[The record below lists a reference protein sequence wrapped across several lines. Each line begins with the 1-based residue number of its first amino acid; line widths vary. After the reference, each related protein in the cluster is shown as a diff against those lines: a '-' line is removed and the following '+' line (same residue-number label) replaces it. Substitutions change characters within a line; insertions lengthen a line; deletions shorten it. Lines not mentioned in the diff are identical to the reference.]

1 MNCKKFFITTAL
13 VSLISF
19 LPGILFSDPVQDDNV
34 GGNFY
39 ISGKYVPSASH
50 FGVFSAKEEKNP
62 TVALYGLKQDWNG
75 VSASSHVDAD
85 FNNKGY
91 SFKYENNPFLGFAGA
106 IGYSMGGP
114 RVEFEVSYETFD
126 VKNQGGNYKNDAH
139 RYCALDR
146 KATST
151 SATANNYV
159 LLKNEGLLDIS
170 LMLNVCYDIINENI
184 PFSPYMCAGV
194 GTDLISMFKAI
205 NPKISYQGKLGLSYS
220 INPEASVFIGG
231 HFHKV
236 AGNEFRDISTL
247 KAFATPSSAATP
259 DLATVTLSVCHFGVE
274 LGGRFNF

>member
-19 LPGILFSDPVQDDNV
+19 LPGISFSDPAQDDNV

-39 ISGKYVPSASH
+39 ISGKYMPSASH
-50 FGVFSAKEEKNP
+50 FGVFSAKEEKNA

-75 VSASSHVDAD
+75 ASASGHAETD

-114 RVEFEVSYETFD
+114 RIEFEMSYETFD
-126 VKNQGGNYKNDAH
+126 VKNQGNNYKNDAH
-139 RYCALDR
+139 KYCALDR
-146 KATST
+146 TGST
-151 SATANNYV
+151 NPTANKYV
-159 LLKNEGLLDIS
+159 LLKSEGLLDIS
-170 LMLNVCYDIINENI
+170 FMLNACYDIINESI
-184 PFSPYMCAGV
+184 PFSPYICTGI
-194 GTDLISMFKAI
+194 GIDLVSMFEAT

-220 INPEASVFIGG
+220 INPEASIFVGG

-236 AGNEFRDISTL
+236 IGNEFRDIPTL
-247 KAFATPSSAATP
+247 KAFVTTSTAIP
-259 DLATVTLSVCHFGVE
+259 DLAIVTLSVCHFGVE

>member
-19 LPGILFSDPVQDDNV
+19 LPGISFSDSVQDDNV
-34 GGNFY
+34 SSNFY

-50 FGVFSAKEEKNP
+50 FGVFSAKEEKNA

-75 VSASSHVDAD
+75 ASASGHTDAD

-91 SFKYENNPFLGFAGA
+91 SFKYEDNPFLGFAGA

-114 RVEFEVSYETFD
+114 RVEFEVSYERFD
-126 VKNQGGNYKNDAH
+126 VKNQGNNHKNDAH

-146 KATST
+146 KATGSNAT
-151 SATANNYV
+151 SGQYV
-159 LLKNEGLLDIS
+159 LLKSEGLLDIS
-170 LMLNVCYDIINENI
+170 FTLNACYDIVNESI
-184 PFSPYMCAGV
+184 PFSPYICAGV
-194 GTDLISMFKAI
+194 GTDLVSMFEAT

-220 INPEASVFIGG
+220 INPEASIFVGG

-236 AGNEFRDISTL
+236 IGNEFRDIPTL
-247 KAFATPSSAATP
+247 KAFAASSATP
-259 DLATVTLSVCHFGVE
+259 DFSNSHIECVSFWNRTWRKV
-274 LGGRFNF
+274 